1 MAVTAAQVQAL
12 RDKTGAGMMDCKRA
26 LEETSG
32 DEQAALRILRER
44 GLASAAKRESRQASE
59 GLVEAYI
66 HMQGRIGVLIEL
78 NCETDFVARNDDFR
92 ALARELA
99 MQVAASNP
107 SYVNPEDVPQEV
119 LEREREILRTAA
131 RTEGKPEQAL
141 DRIVEGRLKGFLEQ
155 QELLEQ
161 PYIREPKRKVRD
173 LVNDAVARIGERI
186 VVRRFIRYRVGEQS

>member
-155 QELLEQ
+155 QVLLEQ